1 MKKKKSFTLTAV
13 FVALVLVLNN
23 LLNFMLVQ
31 PGLTRVMFH
40 ELETTNPDC
49 LVLGTSH
56 GSYGIATDELESG
69 LDAGA
74 MNMCIGGEYMIDAYY
89 TLQYAIKISSPK
101 VVVLDIDY
109 QYLINR
115 HDESILFHQVYNG
128 YPDSLLKVSYFFS
141 RIAKEEYRGA
151 FLKWTNYWQC

>member
-1 MKKKKSFTLTAV
+1 
-13 FVALVLVLNN
+13 
-23 LLNFMLVQ
+23 MLVQ

-89 TLQYAIKISSPK
+89 TLQYAIKNKQS
-101 VVVLDIDY
+101 
-109 QYLINR
+109 
-115 HDESILFHQVYNG
+115 
-128 YPDSLLKVSYFFS
+128 
-141 RIAKEEYRGA
+141 
-151 FLKWTNYWQC
+151 

>member
-13 FVALVLVLNN
+13 FVALVVVLNN

-56 GSYGIATDELESG
+56 GSYGIATDERTHAASCASYDTGTVNQCL
-69 LDAGA
+69 
-74 MNMCIGGEYMIDAYY
+74 IQYY
-89 TLQYAIKISSPK
+89 
-101 VVVLDIDY
+101 
-109 QYLINR
+109 
-115 HDESILFHQVYNG
+115 
-128 YPDSLLKVSYFFS
+128 
-141 RIAKEEYRGA
+141 
-151 FLKWTNYWQC
+151 